1 VISAIRRSI
10 STHMSVP
17 TTPGQYAFTVMPS
30 DANSFADALAGTGDE
45 RDFPVDAHGTP
56 L

>member
-1 VISAIRRSI
+1 
-10 STHMSVP
+10 MSVP

-45 RDFPVDAHGTP
+45 RDFPVDAHGGLHSNPPTREMG
-56 L
+56 